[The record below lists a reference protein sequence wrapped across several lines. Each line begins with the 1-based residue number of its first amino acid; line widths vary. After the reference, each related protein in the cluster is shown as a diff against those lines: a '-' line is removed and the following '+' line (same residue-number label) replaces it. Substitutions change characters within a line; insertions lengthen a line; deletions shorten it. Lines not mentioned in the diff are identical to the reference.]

1 MSFRVKGHQKC
12 VNVSNDILFFQPIH
26 FIIYLLIFQLI
37 VLLNNSFIFNSVRGG
52 GGGCF
57 PPQEGDQMFKSQYLV
72 FYVKYSIGVF
82 GTKTV
87 L

>member
-52 GGGCF
+52 GGGGVLF
-57 PPQEGDQMFKSQYLV
+57 PTTRGRSDVQVTIFSFLCEIFHWRV
-72 FYVKYSIGVF
+72 WN
-82 GTKTV
+82 
-87 L
+87 